1 MVTLIATAILFLNM
15 VKTRLTVRMNFEKK
29 QNNTTKNIN
38 SQVSK
43 SCQTIDPSIELK
55 KEKDRQKSKKYR
67 DKKKLEE
74 TDEQKIR
81 KRQNQNLRKRKSRAK
96 QTKEQRTA
104 EYDAAHVYKSER
116 WLQDP
121 VNREKQ
127 REYSMRTRKRNQNE
141 RAAAESDEGIDL

>member
-1 MVTLIATAILFLNM
+1 M
-15 VKTRLTVRMNFEKK
+15 
-29 QNNTTKNIN
+29 
-38 SQVSK
+38 
-43 SCQTIDPSIELK
+43 
-55 KEKDRQKSKKYR
+55 
-67 DKKKLEE
+67 EE

-104 EYDAAHVYKSER
+104 EYDAALVYKSER

-127 REYSMRTRKRNQNE
+127 REYSRRTRKRNQNE
-141 RAAAESDEGIDL
+141 RAAAESDDSIDL